1 MGAGGEWNDQRFED
15 NRGHG
20 FISFDGWRWV
30 EVELCG
36 HYAREYP
43 RPGHHN
49 WSSTGEQRL
58 HRLPLVPDRVDS
70 GTVRPGRLRERPG
83 SREGRQGPPQQPDG
97 RLLIIA
103 IMRLKDTRKIAIIR
117 IEGDRAC
124 RKQKWSCS
132 QKTNGSVPLLKWLD
146 AQPAKVQDK
155 CIVRVERLAEM
166 GHGLRRPEADY
177 LRNGIYELRA
187 GRLRS
192 SLPNALFLQPRLRRP
207 ISRTDQRR

>member
-1 MGAGGEWNDQRFED
+1 MPETEVVLFAED
-15 NRGHG
+15 
-20 FISFDGWRWV
+20 
-30 EVELCG
+30 
-36 HYAREYP
+36 
-43 RPGHHN
+43 
-49 WSSTGEQRL
+49 
-58 HRLPLVPDRVDS
+58 
-70 GTVRPGRLRERPG
+70 
-83 SREGRQGPPQQPDG
+83 
-97 RLLIIA
+97 
-103 IMRLKDTRKIAIIR
+103 
-117 IEGDRAC
+117 
-124 RKQKWSCS
+124 
-132 QKTNGSVPLLKWLD
+132 NGSVPLLKWLD